1 MTTGTTFI
9 RSHAA
14 RQAPPALVLPDDVRW
29 MRNTA
34 NLLFAV
40 AGLLLVGIVLLW
52 FTRQPVFALG
62 SIRIEGDMARNSVAT
77 IRVNAVP
84 KLRGNFFSTDLKADQ
99 RAFESVPWVRR
110 AVVRRVWPN
119 RLAVS
124 LEEHRPAAVWRG
136 GELADQMVNTVGE
149 VFEANIGDVEDDS
162 LPVLEG
168 PPESSAEMLAMLHR
182 LETVFAAQDARI
194 DRLRLSGRA
203 SWSATLDTGAVIEL
217 GRGSDDEVVAR
228 AGRFVATVAQLT
240 RQYQR
245 PIASADLRHRDGYAV
260 RLRGVTTTAPQSADP
275 RN

>member
-1 MTTGTTFI
+1 MA
-9 RSHAA
+9 RSSPRRAPAVAA
-14 RQAPPALVLPDDVRW
+14 APTLGGAVPGDVRL
-29 MRNTA
+29 MRLTA
-34 NLLFAV
+34 NLLLGLAV
-40 AGLLLVGIVLLW
+40 IALLAAALTWAI
-52 FTRQPVFALG
+52 RQPVFALRA
-62 SIRIEGDMARNSVAT
+62 IRIDGDMTRNSVAT
-77 IRVNAVP
+77 IRVNALP
-84 KLRGNFFSTDLKADQ
+84 KLRGNFFTTDLKVCQ
-99 RAFESVPWVRR
+99 KAFESVPWVRR
-110 AVVRRVWPN
+110 AVVRRVWPD

-136 GELADQMVNTVGE
+136 GDLADQMVNTVGE

-168 PPESSAEMLAMLHR
+168 PQGSSADMLAMLHR
-182 LETVFAAQDARI
+182 LETVFAAQDTHI

-203 SWSATLDTGAVIEL
+203 SWSADLDTGAVIEL

-245 PIASADLRHRDGYAV
+245 PFASADLRHRDGYAV
-260 RLRGVTTTAPQSADP
+260 RLRGVTTTAPQSADH

>member
-1 MTTGTTFI
+1 M
-9 RSHAA
+9 A
-14 RQAPPALVLPDDVRW
+14 RQPLRRPPAATAVPALGIDVPGDVRL
-29 MRNTA
+29 MRLTA
-34 NLLFAV
+34 NLLIGLAVLALFAAATTWAV
-40 AGLLLVGIVLLW
+40 
-52 FTRQPVFALG
+52 RQPVFALHA
-62 SIRIEGDMARNSVAT
+62 IRIEGDMTRNSVAT
-77 IRVNAVP
+77 IRVNALP
-84 KLRGNFFSTDLKADQ
+84 KLRGNFFTTDLKACRQ
-99 RAFESVPWVRR
+99 AFESVPWVRR

>member
-14 RQAPPALVLPDDVRW
+14 RQSAPPLVLPDDVRW

-40 AGLLLVGIVLLW
+40 AAVLLAGIALLW

-62 SIRIEGDMARNSVAT
+62 SIRIEGDMTRNSVAT
-77 IRVNAVP
+77 IRVNALP

-110 AVVRRVWPN
+110 AVVERVWPN
-119 RLAVS
+119 RLSVR
-124 LEEHRPAAVWRG
+124 LEEHRPVAVWSRPDSDDR
-136 GELADQMVNTVGE
+136 LVNAQGE
-149 VFEANIGDVEDDS
+149 VFQANVGDVEDDA

-168 PPESSAEMLAMLHR
+168 PEGSSQAILAMLAR
-182 LETVFAAQDARI
+182 LQPLFARLDWRI
-194 DRLRLSGRA
+194 EALRMSSRLSWRA
-203 SWSATLDTGAVIEL
+203 EFDSGAEVEL

-228 AGRFVATVAQLT
+228 VERFIGTVSQVPP
-240 RQYQR
+240 QYKR
-245 PIASADLRHRDGYAV
+245 PIEYADLRHRDGYAL
-260 RLRGVTTTAPQSADP
+260 RLRGVTTTPPAGADK